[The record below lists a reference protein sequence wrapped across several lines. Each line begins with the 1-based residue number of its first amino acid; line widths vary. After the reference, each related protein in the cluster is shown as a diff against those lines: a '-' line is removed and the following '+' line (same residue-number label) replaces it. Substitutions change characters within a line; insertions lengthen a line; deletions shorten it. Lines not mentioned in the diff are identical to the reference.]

1 MILKLKSQT
10 GSRKGIQ
17 VFCTATMLHDRNNG
31 FFFLWEQMF
40 FLMQKIF
47 IVPAMEHGCRAKSL
61 HQENVFQIPI
71 WEIVSALWTGNL
83 NLTKGEGLDMTS

>member
-10 GSRKGIQ
+10 GSRKGIE
-17 VFCTATMLHDRNNG
+17 VLHGGLCCMTGTMDSFSYRNK
-31 FFFLWEQMF
+31 MF
-40 FLMQKIF
+40 FLMQNIF
-47 IVPAMEHGCRAKSL
+47 ILPAMQHGCSAKPL
-61 HQENVFQIPI
+61 YQDNFCQIPI